1 MGLDGSKN
9 KKNQRKNEDI
19 IAGSE
24 IRSIDSCLF
33 EVCPSI
39 CKILYPTEKGIKKG
53 TGFLI
58 KLYKENE
65 PLFCLMTNDHVIT
78 KEVIKKKN
86 RNRSILL

>member
-1 MGLDGSKN
+1 MGSCGN
-9 KKNQRKNEDI
+9 INQKERRKRKNEDI
-19 IAGSE
+19 ITGSE

-33 EVCPSI
+33 EVCHSI

-58 KLYKENE
+58 KLYKEDE

-78 KEVIKKKN
+78 KEVIEKKQK
-86 RNRSILL
+86 